1 MAKAM
6 AMVAVVAGATGPRA
20 MERRAHLPEQLLP
33 KGNVAVAAVVV
44 ANRV

>member
-1 MAKAM
+1 MARAM

-20 MERRAHLPEQLLP
+20 MEQRAHLPALLRP
-33 KGNVAVAAVVV
+33 KGNVAEAAVAV